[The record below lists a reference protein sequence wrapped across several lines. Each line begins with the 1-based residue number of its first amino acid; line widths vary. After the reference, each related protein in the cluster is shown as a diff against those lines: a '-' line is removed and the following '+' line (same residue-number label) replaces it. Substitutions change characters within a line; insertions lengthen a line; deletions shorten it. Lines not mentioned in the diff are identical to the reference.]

1 MRDMEPRVTAR
12 DIAAVWPCTS
22 LMAPMPVAEW
32 TDKVDPAPPA
42 PVRPKPAGGIG
53 VWIVLLLVRL
63 RRPFAGARRPAPAG
77 RM

>member
-12 DIAAVWPCTS
+12 DIAAVWPCIS
-22 LMAPMPVAEW
+22 LTAPMPVAEW
-32 TDKVDPAPPA
+32 TDKVDPAPTA

-63 RRPFAGARRPAPAG
+63 RRPFAGVRRPAPAG
-77 RM
+77 RL

>member
-32 TDKVDPAPPA
+32 TDKVDPAPTA
-42 PVRPKPAGGIG
+42 PVRPKPASWIG
-53 VWIVLLLVRL
+53 LRIVLLLVRL
-63 RRPFAGARRPAPAG
+63 RSPFAGALRPASAG
-77 RM
+77 RA